1 MILNFLRQWVIIYV
15 LQKSSTNM
23 HTRVV
28 EKLIRSKILF
38 FDSNPIGRIFTRFSK
53 DMAVLDLILP
63 MISGMATM
71 TIFRTIAVSITLMA
85 IYPYIIV
92 IVFIA
97 ILMMLTVLKKAIT
110 AQRECLR
117 MDSLFRGPIHS
128 TFALIINGLVSI
140 RTYCRI

>member
-1 MILNFLRQWVIIYV
+1 
-15 LQKSSTNM
+15 M

-63 MISGMATM
+63 MISGMATL

-85 IYPYIIV
+85 LYPVYHCDR
-92 IVFIA
+92 FYCHFDDA
-97 ILMMLTVLKKAIT
+97 
-110 AQRECLR
+110 
-117 MDSLFRGPIHS
+117 HS
-128 TFALIINGLVSI
+128 TQESNYGTEGMLEDGFALQRANPFDVCTDHQRPGVDSNLLSDLAF
-140 RTYCRI
+140 